1 MASEPQV
8 TQEQLA
14 QERSIR
20 FALLADLG
28 VLSLAVPV
36 GLMGG
41 SLTIKAEALRFVL
54 GMSIEIFAYT
64 VMWRLHRGKLHDLE
78 FGGGKLEQIANLV
91 TGIGMLG
98 AAAWIASKA
107 MEIVSGHGEVGT
119 PLGLALAAIVGA
131 LNAYVNF
138 VAWDAMRRA
147 TQGDTSLVMQGQLQ
161 ARRVKLICSLV
172 VLFTMTA
179 AALSTDNV
187 VVASADA
194 VGSVFVAIFMVLN
207 GSEMLRIGIPD
218 LLDRSAGKTVR
229 DTVDRVLAGSAGDY
243 RRLDR
248 VRSRRSG
255 RVVFVEIV
263 LSFEPGLTIAEVNR
277 RIGALKQSMARGD
290 RARRHLDPHHR
301 RPPRKPSRNRRWL
314 WVRSAN
320 GISEMAENRVLS
332 NSR

>member
-1 MASEPQV
+1 MASEPHV

-36 GLMGG
+36 GLLGG
-41 SLTIKAEALRFVL
+41 SLTLKAEAIRFVL
-54 GMSIEIFAYT
+54 GMSIEIFAYA

-98 AAAWIASKA
+98 GAAWIASKA

-161 ARRVKLICSLV
+161 ARRVKLVCSLV
-172 VLFTMTA
+172 VLFTMTI

-229 DTVDRVLAGSAGDY
+229 DTVNRVLAGNAGDY
-243 RRLDR
+243 QRLDR

-277 RIGALKQSMARGD
+277 RIAALKHSMGQEIEHAD
-290 RARRHLDPHHR
+290 
-301 RPPRKPSRNRRWL
+301 
-314 WVRSAN
+314 
-320 GISEMAENRVLS
+320 ISILTTGAS
-332 NSR
+332 TA

>member
-1 MASEPQV
+1 MANDPASLH
-8 TQEQLA
+8 EQLA

-20 FALLADLG
+20 FALLADIG
-28 VLSLAVPV
+28 VLALLVPV
-36 GLMGG
+36 GLLGG
-41 SLTIKAEALRFVL
+41 SLTIKAEAIRFVL
-54 GMSIEIFAYT
+54 MMSIEIFAYT

-98 AAAWIASKA
+98 AAAWIATKA
-107 MEIVSGHGEVGT
+107 MAIVGGQAAVGT

-138 VAWDAMRRA
+138 VAWDGMRRA
-147 TQGDTSLVMQGQLQ
+147 AEGESTLVMQGQLQ

-194 VGSVFVAIFMVLN
+194 VGSVFVAVFMVLN
-207 GSEMLRIGIPD
+207 GSEMLRTGIPD
-218 LLDRSAGKTVR
+218 LLDRSAGKSVR
-229 DTVDRVLAGSAGDY
+229 DTVDRVLSGSADHY
-243 RRLDR
+243 QRLDR
-248 VRSRRSG
+248 IRSRRSG
-255 RVVFVEIV
+255 RVVFIEVV

-277 RIGALKQSMARGD
+277 RIAALKEGMANEIEHAD
-290 RARRHLDPHHR
+290 
-301 RPPRKPSRNRRWL
+301 
-314 WVRSAN
+314 
-320 GISEMAENRVLS
+320 ISILTTGAQTA
-332 NSR
+332 

>member
-1 MASEPQV
+1 
-8 TQEQLA
+8 
-14 QERSIR
+14 
-20 FALLADLG
+20 
-28 VLSLAVPV
+28 
-36 GLMGG
+36 
-41 SLTIKAEALRFVL
+41 
-54 GMSIEIFAYT
+54 
-64 VMWRLHRGKLHDLE
+64 
-78 FGGGKLEQIANLV
+78 
-91 TGIGMLG
+91 
-98 AAAWIASKA
+98 
-107 MEIVSGHGEVGT
+107 
-119 PLGLALAAIVGA
+119 
-131 LNAYVNF
+131 
-138 VAWDAMRRA
+138 
-147 TQGDTSLVMQGQLQ
+147 MQGQLQ

-207 GSEMLRIGIPD
+207 GSEMLRTGIPD

-243 RRLDR
+243 QRLDR

-277 RIGALKQSMARGD
+277 RIAALKHSMATGD
-290 RARRHLDPHHR
+290 RARRHLDPDHR
-301 RPPRKPSRNRRWL
+301 RHGRLNPRNRPRL
-314 WVRSAN
+314 WVPSAK

-332 NSR
+332 GSRSRQSAYHSSNNGAT

>member
-41 SLTIKAEALRFVL
+41 SLTIKAEAIRFVL

-207 GSEMLRIGIPD
+207 GSEMLRTGIPD

-229 DTVDRVLAGSAGDY
+229 DTVDRVLAGSAADY

-277 RIGALKQSMARGD
+277 RIGALKQSMAREIEHAD
-290 RARRHLDPHHR
+290 
-301 RPPRKPSRNRRWL
+301 
-314 WVRSAN
+314 
-320 GISEMAENRVLS
+320 ISILTTGPTTA
-332 NSR
+332 

>member
-1 MASEPQV
+1 MASDPQV

-28 VLSLAVPV
+28 VLALFVPV
-36 GLMGG
+36 GLLGG
-41 SLTIKAEALRFVL
+41 SLTIKAEAIRFVL
-54 GMSIEIFAYT
+54 MMSIEIFAYS
-64 VMWRLHRGKLHDLE
+64 VMWRLHRGKL
-78 FGGGKLEQIANLV
+78 EQVANLV

-98 AAAWIASKA
+98 GAAWIATKA
-107 MEIVSGHGEVGT
+107 MAIVGGHAEVGT

-131 LNAYVNF
+131 LNAYINF
-138 VAWDAMRRA
+138 VAWDGMRQA
-147 TQGDTSLVMQGQLQ
+147 SKGESTLVMQGQLN
-161 ARRVKLICSLV
+161 ARWVKLICSLV

-194 VGSVFVAIFMVLN
+194 VGSIFVAIFMVLN
-207 GSEMLRIGIPD
+207 GMEMLRTGIPD

-229 DTVDRVLAGSAGDY
+229 DTVDRVLAGSAGHY
-243 RRLDR
+243 QRLDR

-255 RVVFVEIV
+255 RVVFVEIA

-277 RIGALKQSMARGD
+277 RIAALKHSMGQEIEHAD
-290 RARRHLDPHHR
+290 
-301 RPPRKPSRNRRWL
+301 
-314 WVRSAN
+314 
-320 GISEMAENRVLS
+320 ISILTTGAATA
-332 NSR
+332 